1 MRTGNGRFPW
11 PECSI
16 HNYSHLFL
24 AVVACNEKYR
34 TYNSKKRE
42 VSYKNMKSQSAY
54 IRVHWTNYLV
64 TPTQSVFYY
73 DTNSLLFLM
82 QPAQVKLLQHLQAT
96 LVFADH
102 VVYTDLA

>member
-1 MRTGNGRFPW
+1 MVASRGQNAQFIT
-11 PECSI
+11 
-16 HNYSHLFL
+16 SHLFL

-73 DTNSLLFLM
+73 DTNSLLISN
-82 QPAQVKLLQHLQAT
+82 AT
-96 LVFADH
+96 CTSEAATAFTS
-102 VVYTDLA
+102 YTCVC